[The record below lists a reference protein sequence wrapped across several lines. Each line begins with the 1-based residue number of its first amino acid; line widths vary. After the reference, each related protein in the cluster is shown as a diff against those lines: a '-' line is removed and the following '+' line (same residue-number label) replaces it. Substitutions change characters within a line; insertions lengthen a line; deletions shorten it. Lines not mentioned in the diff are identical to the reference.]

1 MRIRLLLAG
10 LAVVMAAGCSSS
22 NHTSP
27 ISSSPP
33 SVASTVK
40 SGTDQQ
46 VAQAA
51 IMNQHDMGAD
61 YLASPYTPSPQ
72 DAADDAAFRACLG
85 QPATAK
91 AETATVFSPIFTMD
105 FKVVLGNIT
114 FVDSDK
120 TAQAYIAALHDT
132 PKAVSCL
139 KSSTTEQLSRSGGSA
154 QVEVSPIYPS
164 PGGANVDVIAYR
176 LQILSGEN
184 GQDPQPVVVDLVSAL
199 KGRAE
204 ISVHFQ
210 DLNQPVPTDIQDH
223 VVRTMLDRLPA

>member
-1 MRIRLLLAG
+1 MHVKLLLAG
-10 LAVVMAAGCSSS
+10 LAVVAAAGCSSS

-27 ISSSPP
+27 ISSPP
-33 SVASTVK
+33 PVASTVK

-51 IMNQHDMGAD
+51 IMNQHDMGPD
-61 YLASPYTPSPQ
+61 YLASPYTPGPQ

-85 QPATAK
+85 RPATANDEK
-91 AETATVFSPIFTMD
+91 AKVSSSVFTSD
-105 FKVVLGNIT
+105 FKVILGDIT

-120 TAQAYIAALHDT
+120 TAQAYIAALRDT

-139 KSSTTEQLSRSGGSA
+139 KNSITEQLSRSGGSA
-154 QVEVSPIYPS
+154 QVEVSQIYPP
-164 PGGANVDVIAYR
+164 PGGANVDVVAYR

-184 GQDPQPVVVDLVSAL
+184 GQEPQPLVVDLVSAL